1 MIELR
6 TIKYAL
12 AVAEYQGFRKAAQAL
27 FITQPALTRAIQSL
41 EESLGTK
48 LFDRGKRQ
56 VEPTPL
62 GKIFLA
68 RAEEVLRSVANLRRE
83 MDLAQGLATGH
94 LEIGS
99 GVGPAELHMGTAVG
113 RFCRRHP
120 LIKLTIEVD
129 DFGALTRRLQAGGLD
144 LFVAE
149 TSEVEW
155 SSEFLVTPLM
165 VLKVYLFCRQG
176 HPLLD
181 RLPHLTLP
189 EVLAYPLVMTKL
201 PRRGLDSIAATCGFE
216 KPSDWLKK
224 LPVIKI
230 DYVKIG
236 LEAVAASNAVA
247 FILLPMIARE
257 LKAGEFV
264 LLPVDFPEAKTHYG
278 IVQMRDRTPSPAA
291 EAFIALLQEV
301 DAEIYRTE
309 QELRKEFFPGG
320 GKAVGQRLKKTGS
333 KEGCPW

>member
-1 MIELR
+1 MIDMR
-6 TIKYAL
+6 AIQYAL
-12 AVAEYQGFRKAAQAL
+12 AVAKYRGFRKAAEAL
-27 FITQPALTRAIQSL
+27 FLTQPTLTRTIQDL
-41 EESLGTK
+41 EEALGTRI
-48 LFDRGKRQ
+48 FDRGKRQ
-56 VEPTPL
+56 VKPTPL
-62 GKIFLA
+62 GQIFLA
-68 RAEEVLRSVANLRRE
+68 RAEEILRSASDLKRE
-83 MDLAQGLATGH
+83 IDQARGLEIGH
-94 LEIGS
+94 LDIGS
-99 GVGPAELHMGTAVG
+99 GVGPAELHLGTVVG
-113 RFCRRHP
+113 RLSQRHP
-120 LIKLTIEVD
+120 HLSIAVEVTD
-129 DFGALTRRLQAGGLD
+129 YAALTQRLQGGRIE

-320 GKAVGQRLKKTGS
+320 GK
-333 KEGCPW
+333 P